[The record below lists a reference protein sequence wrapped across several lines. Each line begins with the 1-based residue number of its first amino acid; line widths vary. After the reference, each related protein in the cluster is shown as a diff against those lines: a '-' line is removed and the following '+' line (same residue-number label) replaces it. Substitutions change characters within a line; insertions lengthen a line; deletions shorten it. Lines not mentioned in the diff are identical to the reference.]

1 MKNIRLILFIAI
13 SIMASNKTFAK
24 EKIVI
29 DSIRL
34 EINALLKEFKNKD
47 VKVNDKIST
56 ALELTYYYSG
66 YYPRVL
72 VKKMDSAIYYS
83 EIAYTLA
90 TDIKDTNLIYQA
102 GTSYAE
108 YYSQCGNFSKS
119 ISILLELKNN
129 PILNKFSSE
138 IYSSI
143 SDAYREAGDYKNYL
157 KYARQELYNNI
168 KNSNSKFYS
177 LGFYATIGDAFSN
190 LNQLDSAYYY
200 YNKDY
205 ENFIKNQ
212 SEFTKFDTKYE
223 STKRF
228 FSARWIVFMNMGE
241 INLKLG
247 ESEIALTYFKKVID
261 AINRTT
267 ESKDCN
273 EFYLQVAKCY
283 NNLKQNNLA
292 LQYARA
298 SYRLSSKYTDNKNI
312 IESAYF
318 LSELFKQN
326 KILDS
331 AYHYQSVY
339 MHLKDSIY
347 NNEQVNK
354 IAIIS
359 IDEDIKQEKIKQ
371 QIEKEKHDRE
381 QNLILAGIGFFIP
394 VFISLVFVVS
404 KWSKKK
410 SKLFTSLGIASLL
423 MLFEFI
429 SLLIHPYV
437 EKYTNHNVALMYI
450 ILLII
455 ASALVPL
462 HHKMENY
469 FKNYFKE

>member
-1 MKNIRLILFIAI
+1 
-13 SIMASNKTFAK
+13 MASNKTFAK

-34 EINALLKEFKNKD
+34 EINALLKEFNNKD

-56 ALELTYYYSG
+56 ALELTFYYSG

-168 KNSNSKFYS
+168 KNTTSKFYS

-354 IAIIS
+354 VAIIS

>member
-1 MKNIRLILFIAI
+1 MKNIRLILFMAI
-13 SIMASNKTFAK
+13 SIIASNKTFAK

-34 EINALLKEFKNKD
+34 EINALLKEFNNKD

-66 YYPRVL
+66 YYPGVL

-83 EIAYTLA
+83 GIAYTLA
-90 TDIKDTNLIYQA
+90 IEIKDTNLIYQA
-102 GTSYAE
+102 GTSYAN
-108 YYSQCGNFSKS
+108 YYSKCGNFSKS
-119 ISILLELKNN
+119 ISTLLELKNN
-129 PILNKFSSE
+129 PILNKYSSE

-168 KNSNSKFYS
+168 KNSKSNFYS

-190 LNQLDSAYYY
+190 LNELDSAYYY

-205 ENFIKNQ
+205 ENFLLNQ
-212 SEFTKFDTKYE
+212 KEFTKYDSKFD

-228 FSARWIVFMNMGE
+228 FANRWIVFMNMGE

-247 ESEIALTYFKKVID
+247 ENEIALTYFKKVID

-267 ESKDCN
+267 ETNVCN
-273 EFYLQVAKCY
+273 QFYLQVAKCY
-283 NNLKQNNLA
+283 NNLNQNKLA
-292 LQYARA
+292 LLYARA
-298 SYRLSSKYTDNKNI
+298 SYRLSNFYVDNKNI
-312 IESAYF
+312 IESAHF
-318 LSELFKQN
+318 LSEIFKHN
-326 KILDS
+326 KMLDS
-331 AYHYQSVY
+331 AYHYQSIY

-347 NNEQVNK
+347 NNEQANN

-359 IDEDIKQEKIKQ
+359 IEENIKQEKIKQ

-394 VFISLVFVVS
+394 VFISLVFLVS

-437 EKYTNHNVALMYI
+437 EKLTNHNVAFMYI

-455 ASALVPL
+455 ASALVPI
-462 HHKMENY
+462 HHKMEAY
-469 FKNYFKE
+469 LKNYFQE